1 MDNKERLEQ
10 VISEAERAWF
20 QTSFTEDSRSLHDYL
35 ADAIAAANLLAPEWI
50 SVTERPPTIG
60 PEKTDNGP
68 HIHCWCFVPGWGCEH
83 LAWNPYYQC
92 WDDADEDDH
101 SRLDSRVTLYFILPA
116 APKDNH
122 DVTRIT
128 EEV

>member
-10 VISEAERAWF
+10 VIGNTLGNEGFAGMPVTYRKV
-20 QTSFTEDSRSLHDYL
+20 

-101 SRLDSRVTLYFILPA
+101 SRLDSRVTLYFVLPA

-122 DVTRIT
+122 DD
-128 EEV
+128 